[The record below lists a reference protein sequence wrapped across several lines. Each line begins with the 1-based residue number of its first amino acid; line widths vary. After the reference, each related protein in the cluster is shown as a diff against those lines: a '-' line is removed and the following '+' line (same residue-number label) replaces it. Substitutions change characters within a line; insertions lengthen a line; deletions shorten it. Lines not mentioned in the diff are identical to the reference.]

1 MEKEFTWPN
10 GLAFS
15 PDFSKLYLAVSSS
28 ERPAWHV
35 YDVGEDG
42 ELANRR
48 LFLDARPMKEAYGV
62 GVPDGMK
69 VDERGNVFAAA
80 PGGVAVVSP
89 GGQHLGMVLTG
100 GVFVANVA
108 LADDGYLYMAA
119 SERVLRVKVL
129 TKAAPAPPSI
139 VGETIVD

>member
-1 MEKEFTWPN
+1 M
-10 GLAFS
+10 S
-15 PDFSKLYLAVSSS
+15 P
-28 ERPAWHV
+28 
-35 YDVGEDG
+35 
-42 ELANRR
+42 R
-48 LFLDARPMKEAYGV
+48 LVPKAYGV

-129 TKAAPAPPSI
+129 TKAAPAPPSN
-139 VGETIVD
+139 VG